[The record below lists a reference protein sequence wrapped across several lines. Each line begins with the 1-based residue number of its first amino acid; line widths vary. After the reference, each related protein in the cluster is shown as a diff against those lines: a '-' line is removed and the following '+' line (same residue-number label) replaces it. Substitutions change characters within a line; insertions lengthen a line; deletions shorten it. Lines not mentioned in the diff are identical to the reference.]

1 MDIIDY
7 TPKYKELFSMLKSH
21 NITGFTNLLNEIDHT
36 DILFD
41 INVRD
46 EQQNFLLTYAINLNQ
61 LEIVKLLVSK
71 GARIDITD
79 KYDRSVIIIA
89 INYSYL
95 EIIQFLLEKNKE
107 NIGVS
112 IIDLKDR
119 NSKIPL
125 HYSIDTQNYESVKI
139 LLEYG
144 SNPNVQD
151 KDGFNALHLA
161 VKSRSL
167 KLCELVL
174 KYMSNLNSRCSTG
187 ETALH
192 IACNLQLVD
201 IVRMLIE
208 HGVALN
214 ISDYANEIT
223 PLHYSVLLNNKEL
236 IALILKHNADPNVQD
251 IYGNTPL
258 HYCIGEGNF
267 EIVVMLL
274 RSNSTRNII
283 NLNIWNIDGEIP
295 LHIVMKK
302 HPENITDY
310 LDLILPLSNL
320 TIQDAEGNNCLHYLI
335 EHNFWK
341 EYSGILLT
349 KKLNIFAINSQKMM
363 PLDLI
368 HKKDY
373 SAFIDLIVKSYTHR
387 LKETKNLWYYEWENI
402 CAKKFD
408 ELNDQDIAEINK
420 IKKGNEKTTFKN
432 FEIVCSNIIKDRILA
447 LISKIKENKDLKC
460 IEQSFPVKRA
470 TLCVDITE
478 GSRIDYCTFVGTTLD
493 ILIGLIYLV
502 KKHQKVCS
510 TLSKNFSQNKEL
522 CNFYRSVGIFM
533 NSKCEFLNFEIV
545 WIHSRLYLMD
555 GFYEQFQK
563 CLNANQKFIIIP
575 LGIETREG
583 NHANYLI
590 YDVELQEI
598 ERFEPHGFTTPP
610 GMNYNPNLLD
620 EILENRFKNI
630 DENIKY
636 IRPKEFLPKVGFQ
649 LIDVSENT
657 KRKIGDP
664 DGFCALW
671 CIWYVDMRLTYREY
685 SRNELV
691 TSLLKTIRSKNLSF
705 RNMIRNY
712 AKVVIEIRDEIFRQS
727 NIDINNWL
735 NDEYSDIQIGNVLGA
750 ISMKVNEIISKYN

>member
-1 MDIIDY
+1 METITDY

-21 NITGFTNLLNEIDHT
+21 NITGFVRLLNSIDHT

-61 LEIVKLLVSK
+61 VDIVKLLIEK

-79 KYDRSVIIIA
+79 KYDKSIIIIA
-89 INYSYL
+89 INYSYF
-95 EIIQFLLEKNKE
+95 EILKTLLEENKK

-125 HYSIDTQNYESVKI
+125 HYAIDIQSFETVQL
-139 LLEYG
+139 LLEHG

-151 KDGFNALHLA
+151 KDGYNSLHLA

-167 KLCELVL
+167 KMCELIL
-174 KYMSNLNSRCSTG
+174 KHITNVNARCSTG
-187 ETALH
+187 ETVLH

-201 IVRMLIE
+201 IVRLLVE
-208 HGVALN
+208 HGVSLN
-214 ISDYANEIT
+214 VSDYSHEIT
-223 PLHYSVLLNNKEL
+223 ALHYSVLLNNKKL
-236 IALILKHNADPNVQD
+236 IALILKNNADPNVQD

-258 HYCIGEGNF
+258 HYCITEGNF
-267 EIVVMLL
+267 EVFMMLL
-274 RSNSTRNII
+274 KSNSTRNII
-283 NLNIWNIDGEIP
+283 NLNIWNINGEIP
-295 LHIVMKK
+295 LHLILKLQSD
-302 HPENITDY
+302 NINDY
-310 LDLILPLSNL
+310 LDMVLSLSNL
-320 TIQDAEGNNCLHYLI
+320 TIQDSEGNTCLHYLI
-335 EHNFWK
+335 ESGYWK
-341 EYSGILLT
+341 DYMGVLKT
-349 KKLNIFAINSQKMM
+349 KKLNIFAINSEKKS

-368 HKKDY
+368 QKKDY
-373 SAFIDLIVKSYTHR
+373 NEFIELVISSYTYR
-387 LKETKNLWYYEWENI
+387 LKNTKNLWYYDWENI
-402 CAKKFD
+402 CAKEYP
-408 ELNDQDIAEINK
+408 ELTQENINELDK
-420 IKKGNEKTTFKN
+420 VKKGNEKTTERN
-432 FEIVCSNIIKDRILA
+432 FEQTCQGIIKERLLQ
-447 LISKIKENKDLKC
+447 LIKKKDFNC
-460 IEQSFPVKRA
+460 TNQSFPVKKA
-470 TLCVDITE
+470 TLCVDVTE
-478 GSRIDYCTFVGTTLD
+478 GSKLDYCTFVGTTLD

-502 KKHQKVCS
+502 KKHSKVCS
-510 TLSKNFSQNKEL
+510 TLTKNFSENKEL

-533 NSKCEFLNFEIV
+533 NAKCEFLNFEIV

-563 CLNANQKFIIIP
+563 CLNAKSKFIIVP

-590 YDVELQEI
+590 YDTELKEI

-610 GMNYNPNLLD
+610 GMYYNPNLLD

-636 IRPKEFLPKVGFQ
+636 IRPKEYLPKVGFQ
-649 LIDVSENT
+649 LIDVTENK

-664 DGFCALW
+664 EGFCALW

-685 SRNELV
+685 SREELV
-691 TSLLKTIRSKNLSF
+691 KSLIKTIRAKNISF

-712 AKVVIEIRDEIFRQS
+712 ARVVIDIRDEIFRQS
-727 NIDINNWL
+727 NIDINNWM